1 MGYTT
6 LHAQH
11 RIAVLVVPRAV
22 SKHFRS
28 VPCRCGARGPRDAR
42 LHGCCT
48 APCQYSWLEP
58 STASRL
64 AIHMEAH
71 EGPSAPSTA
80 LQKSYSQPRG
90 ENKPGSR
97 ILGVWVLQ
105 PPRSEPPVFPPGLL
119 QHPLPPGPRALRAP
133 LPSFELARPA
143 RPRNLLLSG
152 TADERR
158 DKFRKKSLCGS
169 EEKHRGRWN
178 PSCGATA
185 WFPSV
190 LLPSARASCWESRRA
205 LRAFRFS

>member
-42 LHGCCT
+42 LRGCCA
-48 APCQYSWLEP
+48 APCQYPWQ
-58 STASRL
+58 SR
-64 AIHMEAH
+64 
-71 EGPSAPSTA
+71 A
-80 LQKSYSQPRG
+80 LLHAWQFTWKHTRVPQLLPQPCKNPRG
-90 ENKPGSR
+90 ENKPGSG

-178 PSCGATA
+178 PSCGAAA

-190 LLPSARASCWESRRA
+190 LLPSARASC
-205 LRAFRFS
+205 